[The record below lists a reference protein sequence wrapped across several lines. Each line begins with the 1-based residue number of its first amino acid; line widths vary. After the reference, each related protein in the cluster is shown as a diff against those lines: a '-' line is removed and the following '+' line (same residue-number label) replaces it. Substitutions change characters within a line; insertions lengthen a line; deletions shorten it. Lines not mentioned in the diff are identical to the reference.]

1 MAFGREAFSYGDAI
15 YKISETVMKSIRQ
28 PYTFDRVIRIL
39 FTAVAIVA
47 VFYLIRLL
55 KSALLPFLIAWLMA
69 YLVNPFVEFIQYR
82 CRVKIR
88 IIAIFLALFILGG
101 VIALF
106 VWLITPGIVEE
117 ASKMRTLIH
126 DYLTRGSS
134 ITPFIPE
141 SWHHYLQER
150 INFTRIAEAMDP
162 QDWRMLIEKTATQLW
177 ALLTGS
183 VNQIIN
189 IISWLIIFLYFIFI
203 LLDYDKI
210 ISGFKAL
217 IPNRYRTK
225 TLEIFNDVKESMN
238 RYFRGQ
244 ACVAFLVGIL
254 FSIGFSIVGLPLAIL
269 LGLFIGLLN
278 MVPYLQVVGF
288 LPTLLLCM
296 LKSVEPGQSFW
307 WLVFACVIV
316 FVVVQLIEDM
326 ILVPRIMGHV
336 MGLNPAIILL
346 SLSIWGTLLGL
357 IGMIIALPL
366 TTLLQSYYERYILR
380 EDTKEDVPIA
390 NSENEH
396 NNDA

>member
-1 MAFGREAFSYGDAI
+1 
-15 YKISETVMKSIRQ
+15 MKSVRQ
-28 PYTFDRVIRIL
+28 PFTFDRVMRIL
-39 FTAVAIVA
+39 FTAVAIIA
-47 VFYLIRLL
+47 AFYLIRLL
-55 KSALLPFLIAWLMA
+55 KNALLPFFVAWLMA

-88 IIAIFLALFILGG
+88 ILAIFLALLSIVG

-117 ASKMRTLIH
+117 ATKMRTLIQ
-126 DYLTRGSS
+126 DYLSRGSA
-134 ITPFIPE
+134 ITPLIPQ

-150 INFTRIAEAMDP
+150 IDFTRIAEAMNP

-189 IISWLIIFLYFIFI
+189 IISWLIIFLYLIFI

-210 ISGFKAL
+210 IAGFKAL

-225 TLEIFNDVKESMN
+225 TLEVFNDVKVSMN

-296 LKSVEPGQSFW
+296 LKSAEPGQSFW
-307 WLVFACVIV
+307 WLVFGCVIV
-316 FVVVQLIEDM
+316 FVVVQLIQDM

-380 EDTKEDVPIA
+380 EDIRNDETPEV
-390 NSENEH
+390 SENKH
-396 NNDA
+396 NSD

>member
-1 MAFGREAFSYGDAI
+1 
-15 YKISETVMKSIRQ
+15 MKSIRQ
-28 PYTFDRVIRIL
+28 PFTFDRVMRIL
-39 FTAVAIVA
+39 FTAVAIIA
-47 VFYLIRLL
+47 AFYLIRLL
-55 KSALLPFLIAWLMA
+55 KNALLPFFVAWLMA

-88 IIAIFLALFILGG
+88 ILAIFLALLSIVG

-117 ASKMRTLIH
+117 ATKMRTLIQ
-126 DYLTRGSS
+126 DYLSRGSA
-134 ITPFIPE
+134 ITPLIPQ

-150 INFTRIAEAMDP
+150 IDFTRIAEAMNP

-189 IISWLIIFLYFIFI
+189 IISWLIIFLYLIFI

-210 ISGFKAL
+210 IAGFKAL

-225 TLEIFNDVKESMN
+225 TLEVFNDVKVSMN

-296 LKSVEPGQSFW
+296 LKSAEPGQSFW
-307 WLVFACVIV
+307 WLVFGCVIV
-316 FVVVQLIEDM
+316 FVVVQLIQDM

-380 EDTKEDVPIA
+380 EDIRNDETPEVSENKR
-390 NSENEH
+390 NSE
-396 NNDA
+396 

>member
-1 MAFGREAFSYGDAI
+1 M
-15 YKISETVMKSIRQ
+15 
-28 PYTFDRVIRIL
+28 RIL
-39 FTAVAIVA
+39 FTAVAIIA
-47 VFYLIRLL
+47 AFYLIRLL
-55 KSALLPFLIAWLMA
+55 KNALLPFFVAWLMA

-88 IIAIFLALFILGG
+88 ILAIFLALLSIVG

-117 ASKMRTLIH
+117 ATKMRTLIH
-126 DYLTRGSS
+126 DYLSRGSA
-134 ITPFIPE
+134 ITPLIPQ

-150 INFTRIAEAMDP
+150 IDFTRIAEAMNP

-189 IISWLIIFLYFIFI
+189 IISWLIIFLYLIFI

-210 ISGFKAL
+210 IAGFKAL

-225 TLEIFNDVKESMN
+225 TLEVFNDVKVSMN

-296 LKSVEPGQSFW
+296 LKSAEPGQSFW
-307 WLVFACVIV
+307 WLVFGCVIV
-316 FVVVQLIEDM
+316 FVVVQLIQDM

-380 EDTKEDVPIA
+380 EDIRNDETPEVSENKR
-390 NSENEH
+390 NSE
-396 NNDA
+396 